1 MSRSKNENEEYTRR
15 INMDNINFASSLL
28 IGDATV
34 KEVPCL
40 VANGEPSSDLGV
52 TGCLYMDKETG
63 NIYKKTQEGVW
74 KEIGGSMSASSN
86 GAVQQP
92 LEVESFNINND
103 TALSADYGF
112 EPITNPVSA
121 GASGEYS
128 AVFGGKSAALG
139 KRAFASGSSNVAR
152 GKTSHVSGTDNVAI
166 GDNSDAK
173 GWRTIAIGSGS
184 SSKGRN
190 TIAGG
195 AYSNAEG
202 INNWAKQECVHVE
215 GINNKVEGYA
225 AHGEGANNTIGP
237 KGEAAHV
244 SGRYNKANHMGADV
258 AGVQN
263 ESGRDYQAIV
273 GQYAKY
279 SSDAMFIV
287 GCGNGDPSEG
297 ATNENRKNGL
307 MVLLDGIVILGQD
320 GNHYKISVDTNGQLT
335 TQKYIFPA

>member
-1 MSRSKNENEEYTRR
+1 MGDTNL
-15 INMDNINFASSLL
+15 IFASNL
-28 IGDATV
+28 IIDEAPV

-40 VANGEPSSDLGV
+40 IGRGEPNPSLGV
-52 TGCLYMDKETG
+52 KGCLYINEDADT
-63 NIYKKTQEGVW
+63 IYKKTSNGW
-74 KEIGGSMSASSN
+74 KTIGGSMSASSN

-92 LEVESFNINND
+92 LDVESFDTNNEK
-103 TALSADYGF
+103 ALSADYGF
-112 EPITNPVSA
+112 DPMTNPISA
-121 GASGEYS
+121 GATGEYS

-139 KRAFASGSSNVAR
+139 KRAFASGSANIAR
-152 GKTSHVSGTDNVAI
+152 GKTSHVSGTDNVTI

-184 SSKGRN
+184 SSKGRD

-195 AYSNAEG
+195 AYSSAEG
-202 INNWAKQECVHVE
+202 INNWAKEECVHVE

-225 AHGEGANNTIGP
+225 AHGEGANNTIGTG
-237 KGEAAHV
+237 GEAAHV
-244 SGRYNKANHMGADV
+244 SGRYNKVNHMGADV

-279 SSDAMFIV
+279 SSEAMFIV

-297 ATNENRKNGL
+297 AFNEDRKNGL
-307 MVLLDGIVILGQD
+307 MVLFDGIVILGQD
-320 GNHYKISVDTNGQLT
+320 GDHYKISIDTNGQLIA
-335 TQKYIFPA
+335 QKYIFPA